1 MSKKVIFMGTNNF
14 AVPIL
19 KAICESEYEITA
31 VYTQPPKK
39 SNRGQKITKS
49 PVHIFSEK
57 SDFKIRIPNKL
68 KYNRTEF
75 NYMKNLKFDIAIVV
89 AYGQIIPK
97 EILNLK
103 SSKFI
108 NIHASLLPK
117 YRGAAPIQR
126 SLMNL
131 DKETGITIMQMTESL
146 DSGPIFTSFKQKIEI
161 NDNFQ
166 TLSEKL
172 SKLAAHN
179 IKEVIT
185 KVIEDK
191 FFLKEQEKNQVSYAN
206 KIQKSEGKINW
217 NDSAHKILG
226 IIKGLSPNPGAY
238 FLYEGTRYKI
248 LGAKIKEKSGEP
260 SLVLDNDL
268 TIGCGTKSIEI
279 DLIQREGKKVQSKK
293 DFLVGS
299 KIKMGINLEKL

>member
-185 KVIEDK
+185 KDIEDK

>member
-1 MSKKVIFMGTNNF
+1 MSKKIIFMGTNNF

-19 KAICESEYEITA
+19 KAINESEYEIIM

-49 PVHIFSEK
+49 PVHTFSEK
-57 SDFKIRIPNKL
+57 LDFEIRTPDRL
-68 KYNRTEF
+68 KNNQTEF
-75 NYMKNLKFDIAIVV
+75 NYIKNLKFDIVIVV

-131 DKETGITIMQMTESL
+131 DKETGITIIQMTEDL
-146 DSGPIFTSFKQKIEI
+146 DSGPILTSFKQKIEK

-179 IKEVIT
+179 IEEVIT
-185 KVIEDK
+185 KIIDEK
-191 FFLKEQEKNQVSYAN
+191 FFSKEQEKNQVSYAN
-206 KIQKSEGKINW
+206 KIDKSEGKINW

-226 IIKGLSPNPGAY
+226 VIKGLSPNPGAY
-238 FLYEGTRYKI
+238 FLYEGKRYKI
-248 LGAKIKEKSGEP
+248 LDANVREKSGKP
-260 SLVLDNDL
+260 SLVLDNEL

-279 DLIQREGKKVQSKK
+279 NIIQREGKKVQNKK
-293 DFLVGS
+293 NFLIGS
-299 KIKMGINLEKL
+299 KIKKGVNLEKL

>member
-19 KAICESEYEITA
+19 KAICETEYEITA